1 MEHLCFTCNSQT
13 HAVTTP
19 LARTELT
26 HLYSAPGFTMAIAAA
41 SDLYAHSTNSAD
53 FLSIFPTK
61 KVSFKSPWK
70 PYSGKKK
77 CMKKNVCKNKKKNE

>member
-1 MEHLCFTCNSQT
+1 
-13 HAVTTP
+13 
-19 LARTELT
+19 
-26 HLYSAPGFTMAIAAA
+26 MAIAAA

-70 PYSGKKK
+70 PKSGKKNVW
-77 CMKKNVCKNKKKNE
+77 KKMYVRIKKKWVGKLTDINKNNYN